1 MVAFIRPKGTTTSHI
16 MADYIAFNTDTI
28 ANIVAQSPTYA
39 KEIVW
44 MARVAQDDAAYNPFA
59 DLMGGFDSV
68 KPIKE
73 VVDTQKIKGTTL
85 VISRMAGLGGKG
97 VQGATKLVGNEEKL
111 KYNQFLLQI
120 GLHRHAVAIDKMV
133 KDQTAIG
140 SAVDTTIRN
149 GLRQVF
155 SRLKCDCIEA
165 AMIGESDTRNTLYAN
180 GRASLD
186 VLGSQDYINQST
198 ISQAKIMMNGLGGSP
213 IEVARRAGNQRIS
226 MYYFQGNDRG
236 FEGMRNNG
244 QFQAIESTAGN
255 RGDDNFVFGGHL
267 PKWQGVMLNEW
278 EIRNESADAAQGA
291 FCQPKAYLG
300 EAIPAKATT
309 DDFAAQI
316 KGGGWN
322 GNSTLTTI
330 AAAKTGNDY
339 FRYFPNAP
347 FAAFDR
353 TIVAAATTRRYAMI
367 QHASGAD
374 IGKFS
379 FISYTDTDAYVLGKA
394 DFSDLERL
402 GSTITGDYV
411 TTLTGS
417 SITWGTAPWTT
428 AYLSEGEVP
437 IGSLIVPVNAKGQ
450 PWVRSYMLGNDAIVT
465 GYGSIDGKASSAF
478 GQRVTETQDYQR
490 DQGIGAELVW
500 GVKCMENGAGIKNG
514 YVLVYGA
521 YNLPGMPDI
530 DAG

>member
-1 MVAFIRPKGTTTSHI
+1 

-44 MARVAQDDAAYNPFA
+44 VASVARDDARYNPFA

-73 VVDTQKIKGTTL
+73 VVETQKVKGTQI

-111 KYNQFLLQI
+111 KYSQFLLNI
-120 GLHRHAVAIDKMV
+120 GLHRHAVAIDKMI

-140 SAVDTTIRN
+140 SAVDTTIRD
-149 GLRQVF
+149 GLREVF
-155 SRLKCDCIEA
+155 SRLKCDCLEA
-165 AMIGESDTRNTLYAN
+165 AMIGESETRNTLYAN
-180 GRASLD
+180 NRASIDL
-186 VLGSQDYINQST
+186 LGSGDYVNQST
-198 ISQAKIMMNGLGGSP
+198 ISQSKIMLNGLGGNP
-213 IEVARRAGNQRIS
+213 IEVAKSKANQRIS
-226 MYYFQGNDRG
+226 KYYFQGNDRG

-244 QFQAIESTAGN
+244 VWQGLLATAGE
-255 RGDDNFVFGGHL
+255 RGATNYLFGGHL
-267 PKWQGVMLNEW
+267 PEWDGVLLNEW
-278 EIRNESADAAQGA
+278 EVRNTSADAAQGA
-291 FCQPKAYLG
+291 FCQPRAYLG
-300 EAIPAKATT
+300 AEIVAKGTNGSPFTNAP
-309 DDFAAQI
+309 I

-322 GNSTLTTI
+322 GNATLTGI

-353 TIVAAATTRRYAMI
+353 TIIAAAQTRKYAMI

-379 FISYTDTDAYVLGKA
+379 FVSYTDTDAFTLGLA
-394 DFSDLERL
+394 DGSDLERL
-402 GSTITGDYV
+402 GSTVTGDYV

-417 SITWGTAPWTT
+417 SITWGTAPWTAT
-428 AYLSEGEVP
+428 YLSEGIIP
-437 IGSLIVPVNAKGQ
+437 IGSMIVPVNAKGQ
-450 PWVRSYMLGNDAIVT
+450 PWVRGYLLGNDAIVT
-465 GYGSIDGKASSAF
+465 GYGSIDGRASSAF
-478 GQRVTETQDYQR
+478 GRRVTEDQDYQR
-490 DQGIGAELVW
+490 DLGIGAELVW

-530 DAG
+530 DGGA